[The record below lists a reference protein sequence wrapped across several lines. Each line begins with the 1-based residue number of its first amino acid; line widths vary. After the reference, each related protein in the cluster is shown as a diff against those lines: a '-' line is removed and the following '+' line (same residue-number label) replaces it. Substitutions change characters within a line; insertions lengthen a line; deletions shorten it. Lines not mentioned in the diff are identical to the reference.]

1 MSFARDM
8 NEAIAAD
15 ARLFV
20 LRELARQI
28 DGRLNELSI
37 ARVLDLSGIKRS
49 REWVSTQLRKLEEL
63 GAAEL
68 IDADGLLIAAITRTG
83 RDHLDQRSIIAGVTR
98 PAEAE

>member
-1 MSFARDM
+1 MGFSQDM

-20 LRELARQI
+20 LRELARQT

-37 ARVLDLSGIKRS
+37 ARVLDSSGIKRS
-49 REWVSTQLRKLEEL
+49 RDWIATQLRKLDEL

-68 IDADGLLIAAITRTG
+68 IDASGLLIAAITRAG
-83 RDHLDQRSIIAGVTR
+83 RDHLDQRSIIAGITR

>member
-1 MSFARDM
+1 MSVRQDVLDAL
-8 NEAIAAD
+8 AAD

-49 REWVSTQLRKLEEL
+49 REWTATQLRKLEEL
-63 GAAEL
+63 
-68 IDADGLLIAAITRTG
+68 DAIALVDASGLLIAEITRTG

-98 PAEAE
+98 PAEAG